1 INTDFVGRY
10 YARWKEYPNFQAEGA
25 YTGLHI
31 LKSAIEKANK
41 LTGGWPDDEAII
53 SQLEGL
59 SYAGPRGYGYTRAD
73 NHRAHKHAMPCASK
87 TPDPR
92 SRAGAGRLI
101 TALATALAATLAAPA
116 WGGHESPFYPSY
128 YPQEIRL
135 ETVAPEAAGRL
146 LVNASIHA
154 YVGGDPFAG

>member
-1 INTDFVGRY
+1 
-10 YARWKEYPNFQAEGA
+10 
-25 YTGLHI
+25 
-31 LKSAIEKANK
+31 
-41 LTGGWPDDEAII
+41 
-53 SQLEGL
+53 
-59 SYAGPRGYGYTRAD
+59 
-73 NHRAHKHAMPCASK
+73 MPCASK

-154 YVGGDPFAG
+154 YVGGDPFAGRPGGDPPPASSPWSPLARTWSSRRTPRPGGWPPQRPGARWRRM